1 MNDPV
6 LQFAINVLKSSHIQA
21 CILPESKWVDAAPFD
36 LGLRKGILGIEE
48 DILARLNELSP
59 NTLYHIT
66 DAFGCLYSLLH
77 LSSGDTL
84 FFGPSMETEDWESLC
99 DRISTER
106 KLPPVIR
113 EQLKDYYNRLPKLSL
128 ISGYH
133 SIVLELGKYLFG
145 DRMAVEFVQAEYT
158 KPYDSASTA
167 PALAMIEKPILSMQ
181 MMEERIEL
189 ENRLLEAIHHGNEA
203 LALQVLQNFGGITV
217 PYRDEQNI
225 ALSIQYRL
233 VALNATFRKEVEQV
247 DVHPLFVNQLSNRMQ
262 FRIQDIT
269 TAQES
274 QKLVIDMIGSYC
286 DLVKKYSIAN
296 YSPVI
301 KNVIRYARTHLNE
314 DLSLRALAERNRI
327 NRTYLSSLFRHE
339 TGTTLTEYINRMR
352 VEYAAQLLS
361 SRKLSITAVS
371 QELGFTDVSYFIRI
385 FKNIL
390 GQTPSQ
396 YLKSSEK

>member
-6 LQFAINVLKSSHIQA
+6 LQFAINVLKSNHIQA
-21 CILPESKWVDAAPFD
+21 CILPDSKWVDAAPFD
-36 LGLRKGILGIEE
+36 LGLRKGILGIDE

-59 NTLYHIT
+59 NTVYHIT
-66 DAFGCLYSLLH
+66 DAFGCLYSLLR

-84 FFGPSMETEDWESLC
+84 FIGPTMESEDWKSLC
-99 DRISTER
+99 DRISAER

-145 DRMAVEFVQAEYT
+145 DRLAVEYVQAEDT
-158 KPYDSASTA
+158 KPFDSASTA
-167 PALAMIEKPILSMQ
+167 PVLSTIEKPILSMQ
-181 MMEERIEL
+181 MMEERYEL
-189 ENRLLEAIHHGNEA
+189 EKRLLEAIHHGNEP
-203 LALQVLQNFGGITV
+203 LALQALQNFGGITV

-225 ALSIQYRL
+225 PLSIQYRL
-233 VALNATFRKEVEQV
+233 VSLNASFRKEVEKV
-247 DVHPLFVNQLSNRMQ
+247 DVHPLFIDQLSNRIL

-269 TAQES
+269 TPKES
-274 QKLVIDMIGSYC
+274 QKLVIEMIGSYC

-296 YSPVI
+296 YSPII
-301 KNVIRYARTHLNE
+301 KNVIRYAQSHLNE
-314 DLSLRALAERNRI
+314 DLSLRTLAERNRI
-327 NRTYLSSLFRHE
+327 NRTYLSSLFRQE

-361 SRKLSITAVS
+361 GSKLSVTAVS
-371 QELGFTDVSYFIRI
+371 TELGFADVSYFIRI
-385 FKNIL
+385 FKKYM
-390 GQTPSQ
+390 GQTPVQ
-396 YLKSSEK
+396 YLKSR

>member
-6 LQFAINVLKSSHIQA
+6 LQFAMNVLRSNHIQA
-21 CILPESKWVDAAPFD
+21 CVLPDSKWVDAVPFD

-59 NTLYHIT
+59 NTVYHIT

-84 FFGPSMETEDWESLC
+84 FIGPTMETEDWKSLC
-99 DRISTER
+99 DQISTER
-106 KLPPVIR
+106 KLPPAIQ

-133 SIVLELGKYLFG
+133 SIVLELGKHLFG
-145 DRMAVEFVQAEYT
+145 ERLAVEYVQAEYT

-167 PALAMIEKPILSMQ
+167 PALAIIEKPILSMQ

-233 VALNATFRKEVEQV
+233 VGLNASFRKEVEQV
-247 DVHPLFVNQLSNRMQ
+247 DVHPLFVDQLSNRIL
-262 FRIQDIT
+262 FRIAEVT
-269 TAQES
+269 TPEES
-274 QKLVIDMIGSYC
+274 QKMVISMIHSYC
-286 DLVKKYSIAN
+286 DLVKRYSIAN

-314 DLSLRALAERNRI
+314 DLSLRTLAERNRI
-327 NRTYLSSLFRHE
+327 NRTYLSSLFRQE

-352 VEYAAQLLS
+352 VEYAVELLS
-361 SRKLSITAVS
+361 GSKLSITAVS
-371 QELGFTDVSYFIRI
+371 AELGFTDVSYFIRV
-385 FKNIL
+385 FKNVM
-390 GQTPSQ
+390 GQTPAQ
-396 YLKSSEK
+396 YVKNQ